1 MGQIQLLAQMTDEQ
15 MAGGIVAALIA
26 FISGFAV
33 LFGILGLFFMACYWK
48 VFSKAG
54 QPGWAAFVPIYNV
67 VVLLQIVG
75 RPGWWF
81 FLLCIPFVNAIV
93 GIIVVLD
100 LAKSYGKDNAF
111 AAGLIILG
119 PIFLPILAFGSAE
132 YQGPAALA
140 GDAAAGGGD
149 AGGAPVDAGEPADA
163 GDPPAEG

>member
-1 MGQIQLLAQMTDEQ
+1 MGQVQLLAQMTDEQ
-15 MAGGIVAALIA
+15 VAGGIVAALIA

-67 VVLLQIVG
+67 VVLMQIVG

-81 FLLCIPFVNAIV
+81 FLFCIPFVNAIV
-93 GIIVVLD
+93 GIIVILD

-140 GDAAAGGGD
+140 GDAPAGGGD
-149 AGGAPVDAGEPADA
+149 AAADA
-163 GDPPAEG
+163 GDPSAEG

>member
-54 QPGWAAFVPIYNV
+54 QPGWAAFVPI
-67 VVLLQIVG
+67 
-75 RPGWWF
+75 
-81 FLLCIPFVNAIV
+81 
-93 GIIVVLD
+93 
-100 LAKSYGKDNAF
+100 
-111 AAGLIILG
+111 
-119 PIFLPILAFGSAE
+119 LAFGSAE

-140 GDAAAGGGD
+140 GDAPAGSAPAD
-149 AGGAPVDAGEPADA
+149 AGGEPSDA

>member
-15 MAGGIVAALIA
+15 VAGGIVAALIA

-81 FLLCIPFVNAIV
+81 FLLCITFVNTIV
-93 GIIVVLD
+93 CII
-100 LAKSYGKDNAF
+100 
-111 AAGLIILG
+111 
-119 PIFLPILAFGSAE
+119 
-132 YQGPAALA
+132 
-140 GDAAAGGGD
+140 
-149 AGGAPVDAGEPADA
+149 
-163 GDPPAEG
+163 